1 MSVVKFNAG
10 CILVVKYTFVFLKVE
25 VKKSKK
31 GRVKEHFSYEK
42 C

>member
-31 GRVKEHFSYEK
+31 RTRKRTFQL
-42 C
+42 